1 MMPTLTPAITFPRS
15 GIARDAQLDDVIAG
29 HVLWCEVGSTMYGI
43 GTGTDDRDEMVVFV
57 EPPHVAL
64 GLDGYE
70 TIVRRSK
77 AEGVRSEAGDLDV
90 VAHTLRKFVRL
101 AAKGNPSILAALWC
115 PDAAVMAMDTT
126 GLDLRTI
133 RGRFSTKQSVRAFLG
148 YIREQRERMT
158 GERGQKKVKRPELV
172 ELYSFDTK
180 YAGHALRLGYQGL
193 RMALTGGLDPIL
205 SDNERIDV
213 LLVRTGGVSEATA
226 IAKIAELESLIESY
240 LPTCDLPESADREY
254 LSRWA
259 ANAYRWKWDNL

>member
-1 MMPTLTPAITFPRS
+1 
-15 GIARDAQLDDVIAG
+15 
-29 HVLWCEVGSTMYGI
+29 MYGI

-115 PDAAVMAMDTT
+115 PDASVMAMDTT

-133 RGRFSTKQSVRAFLG
+133 RGRFSTKQGVRAFLG

-172 ELYSFDTK
+172 EAYGYDTK

-193 RMALTGGLDPIL
+193 RLAMTGGLDPIL
-205 SDNERIDV
+205 SPAEREHV
-213 LLVRTGGVSEATA
+213 LAVRRGQSP
-226 IAKIAELESLIESY
+226 ESAALSSIEYLALNIESA
-240 LPTCDLPESADREY
+240 LRTCPLPESADREY
-254 LSRWA
+254 LSRWT
-259 ANAYRWKWDNL
+259 ANAYRWKWDTL